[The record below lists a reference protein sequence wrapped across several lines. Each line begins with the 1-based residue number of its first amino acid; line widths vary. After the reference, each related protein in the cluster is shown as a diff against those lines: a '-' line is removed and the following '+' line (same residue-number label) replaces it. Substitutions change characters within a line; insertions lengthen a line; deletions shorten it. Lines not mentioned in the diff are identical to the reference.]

1 MAKFTKEE
9 EQPDFAESEV
19 VAPHLTGD
27 TTVANPDREKL
38 ASRAYELYLERG
50 GADGM
55 DMDDWLE
62 AERELMQR
70 GQRPPGSEREP

>member
-1 MAKFTKEE
+1 MAKFRKQD
-9 EQPDFAESEV
+9 EQPEFAEGEL

-27 TTVANPDREKL
+27 TTAANPDREKL

-62 AERELMQR
+62 AERELLQR
-70 GQRPPGSEREP
+70 GQRPPGVPEP